1 MKEVQEM
8 EENLPE
14 GNVLIFPDP
23 NILSEFSLI
32 ISPLEGFW
40 KEGKFKFQISVPE
53 EYNMQVSYKYLL
65 LLLSII
71 EIVRNLQSRH
81 FYNLRYD
88 CRFLIKFLIT

>member
-53 EYNMQVSYKYLL
+53 EYNMQVSKLFNYY
-65 LLLSII
+65 
-71 EIVRNLQSRH
+71 
-81 FYNLRYD
+81 
-88 CRFLIKFLIT
+88 